1 MAYYPSTITI
11 FVVVSF
17 LISSSFAYSVG
28 QCQPPHN
35 AAFSSALFRRRSIL
49 WSTTDSRNSNETG
62 EAQKFVR
69 GAGYEL
75 RGMPTPEEAA
85 AAVGVKP
92 TAVASKETWKRAWN
106 FHKRFLK
113 ILHVTESKDYRPP
126 NSSLSLVCLWL
137 KAIAGNDRSSPVYD
151 GGLTYDLLPPLTRR
165 LVHPRLARFYP
176 RLHHA
181 NIEIRTAFLDQSVEK
196 IIVSKNKI
204 NASTKIRLISLGG
217 GYDGR
222 SIKLKQKGLIDEAYD
237 LDLADVV
244 SAKQILFERLAK
256 RRSLAI
262 GDLPQLM
269 TIDLNKIEEVRH
281 ILTNILTAP
290 TIHGNEDW
298 HTIFL
303 FEGVMIYL
311 DEGIPSALLGV
322 CSSVLKETQKH
333 GSLCF
338 ADRLENIAE
347 GDPVMAVT
355 ELANNDWTLDEWC
368 PKPGLARHMGSAHL
382 TTFEPQR

>member
-1 MAYYPSTITI
+1 MSRNLKTIDLPTQ
-11 FVVVSF
+11 VSH
-17 LISSSFAYSVG
+17 SSS
-28 QCQPPHN
+28 P
-35 AAFSSALFRRRSIL
+35 AF
-49 WSTTDSRNSNETG
+49 
-62 EAQKFVR
+62 
-69 GAGYEL
+69 
-75 RGMPTPEEAA
+75 
-85 AAVGVKP
+85 
-92 TAVASKETWKRAWN
+92 
-106 FHKRFLK
+106 
-113 ILHVTESKDYRPP
+113 
-126 NSSLSLVCLWL
+126 
-137 KAIAGNDRSSPVYD
+137 D

-196 IIVSKNKI
+196 IIRSKNKI
-204 NASTKIRLISLGG
+204 NADTKIRLISLGG

-244 SAKQILFERLAK
+244 YAKQKLFERLAK

-262 GDLPQLM
+262 GDLPQLK

-311 DEGIPSALLGV
+311 DE
-322 CSSVLKETQKH
+322 
-333 GSLCF
+333 
-338 ADRLENIAE
+338 E

-355 ELANNDWTLDEWC
+355 ELANNEWTLDEWC

>member
-1 MAYYPSTITI
+1 
-11 FVVVSF
+11 
-17 LISSSFAYSVG
+17 
-28 QCQPPHN
+28 
-35 AAFSSALFRRRSIL
+35 
-49 WSTTDSRNSNETG
+49 
-62 EAQKFVR
+62 
-69 GAGYEL
+69 
-75 RGMPTPEEAA
+75 MPTPEEAA

-151 GGLTYDLLPPLTRR
+151 DGLTYDLLPPLTRR

-217 GYDGR
+217 GERSLHVLILSCVGVLKISDHLSRLSFSHIYIGYDGR

-244 SAKQILFERLAK
+244 YAKQKLFERLAK